1 MFWLYNYLELFNPI
15 LIPKDYMTFEEKLN
29 SIMRIILFSGIV
41 LALIFNDYRFILFI
55 IILLFI
61 SIFIYNYQ
69 QNMLVNNEKF
79 LDEKNITII
88 DNESCVKP
96 TKNNP
101 MMNVNIYD
109 KNKNI
114 KSCNVNNKNVSKKV
128 NNLLNCNIYRNDYD
142 IYNTNI
148 LNRIFYTMPSTTI
161 PNEQN
166 KFGNW
171 LYNRGK
177 SCKENNGEQCYNNLY
192 SDIKVR

>member
-41 LALIFNDYRFILFI
+41 LALIFNDYRYILFI

-69 QNMLVNNEKF
+69 QNILVNNEKF
-79 LDEKNITII
+79 LDENNLTII
-88 DNESCVKP
+88 DSESCVKP